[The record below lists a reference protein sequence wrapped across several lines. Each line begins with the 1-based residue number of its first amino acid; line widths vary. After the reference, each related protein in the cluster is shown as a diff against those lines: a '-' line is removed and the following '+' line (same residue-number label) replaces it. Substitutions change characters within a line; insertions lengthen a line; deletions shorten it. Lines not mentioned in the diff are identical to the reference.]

1 MMELSR
7 DCREILDS
15 MNLWYCVF
23 IFNYSHAALNCD
35 DDYFFPLI
43 WHILL
48 ELLTYK
54 KKTDE
59 NIFSSGGIF
68 FLSLGTIYFSFHL
81 FCTSLI
87 IYLYIDISDI

>member
-35 DDYFFPLI
+35 DDYFFSI
-43 WHILL
+43 NMAYSVGTAHI
-48 ELLTYK
+48 
-54 KKTDE
+54 
-59 NIFSSGGIF
+59 
-68 FLSLGTIYFSFHL
+68 
-81 FCTSLI
+81 
-87 IYLYIDISDI
+87 